1 MKLLGLILLIANAL
15 VVVVMARV
23 IFQDPVGVFQKEI
36 LGSKFAVTMDEWL
49 EQEAAVSWDCIRRN
63 INPPGT
69 IRGFV
74 AASPSTFGPDYFYTW
89 TRDAGLVMRVVVS
102 RYNDDRNEEV
112 KRLLHDYVAQEIYH
126 QVTRTECDCLGEPKF
141 NPDGSGYEGSWGRP
155 QNDGPAI
162 RVTTLLLLAK
172 KSSPRYVEGTLRPA
186 ILRDLDYIARVWEEP
201 CFDLWE
207 EVCGVHFYTLMVM
220 RRAMVDGAEFARELG
235 DQKRASHYA
244 QTADGIL
251 SRLDTFWSS
260 SSNYLSVT
268 QDHCDNVWKHSGLDT
283 AVILAVNHA
292 GIKPYTAGSDKLLAT
307 AHRLESAFENL
318 YPINDLH
325 PAGLGTAIGRYPE
338 DSYDGYESG
347 SYGNP
352 WFLTTAAMAEL
363 YYRAVHEWEND
374 KSTLIT
380 VNDINGGFFA
390 RLFETSEDKVKGLSF
405 RYGTK
410 AFETLVDTMTTR
422 ADRFMATVQYHQHDN
437 GSLSEQFNRWTG
449 FEQGARDL
457 TWSYAS
463 FISAADARAGQP
475 LP

>member
-1 MKLLGLILLIANAL
+1 M
-15 VVVVMARV
+15 
-23 IFQDPVGVFQKEI
+23 
-36 LGSKFAVTMDEWL
+36 
-49 EQEAAVSWDCIRRN
+49 
-63 INPPGT
+63 
-69 IRGFV
+69 
-74 AASPSTFGPDYFYTW
+74 
-89 TRDAGLVMRVVVS
+89 
-102 RYNDDRNEEV
+102 
-112 KRLLHDYVAQEIYH
+112 
-126 QVTRTECDCLGEPKF
+126 
-141 NPDGSGYEGSWGRP
+141 
-155 QNDGPAI
+155 
-162 RVTTLLLLAK
+162 
-172 KSSPRYVEGTLRPA
+172 
-186 ILRDLDYIARVWEEP
+186 
-201 CFDLWE
+201 
-207 EVCGVHFYTLMVM
+207 
-220 RRAMVDGAEFARELG
+220 
-235 DQKRASHYA
+235 
-244 QTADGIL
+244 
-251 SRLDTFWSS
+251 
-260 SSNYLSVT
+260 
-268 QDHCDNVWKHSGLDT
+268 
-283 AVILAVNHA
+283 
-292 GIKPYTAGSDKLLAT
+292 AT

-338 DSYDGYESG
+338 DSYDGYASG

-363 YYRAVHEWEND
+363 YYRAVHEWEQD

-380 VNDINGGFFA
+380 VNDINSGFFA

-410 AFETLVDTMTTR
+410 AFETLVDTMITR

>member
-1 MKLLGLILLIANAL
+1 MKLLGLILLLQVVAL
-15 VVVVMARV
+15 MVVARV
-23 IFQDPVGVFQKEI
+23 IFQDPVVAFQKEI
-36 LGSKFAVTMDEWL
+36 LGSKFAITMDEWL

-74 AASPSTFGPDYFYTW
+74 AASPSKFGPDYFYTW

-102 RYNDDRNEEV
+102 RYDDGNEEV

-126 QVTRTECDCLGEPKF
+126 Q
-141 NPDGSGYEGSWGRP
+141 DGSGYEGSWGRP

-220 RRAMVDGAEFARELG
+220 RRAMVDGAEFAREFG
-235 DQKRASHYA
+235 DHKRASHYA
-244 QTADGIL
+244 QTADSIL

-292 GIKPYTAGSDKLLAT
+292 GMKPYTAGSDKLLAT

-325 PAGLGTAIGRYPE
+325 PADLGTAIGRYPE
-338 DSYDGYESG
+338 DSYDGYASG

-363 YYRAVHEWEND
+363 YYRAVHEWEQD
-374 KSTLIT
+374 KNTLIT
-380 VNDINGGFFA
+380 VNDINSGFFA